1 MASNKRYRQVEVGN
15 RNYTEAAVVIIGAGM
30 SGMCTAIS
38 LLKNDIHN
46 FVIVEKSGGLGG
58 TWRDNKYPGC
68 CCDINS
74 HLYSYSFEQNP
85 SWSRLYPSQ
94 EEILMYLHD
103 VAEKYKLFRY
113 IRFNSTVEEARWDDD
128 ARKWRIVVK
137 VAGESKDAEFADQY
151 TLTSDFLVSAV
162 GQLNSPSYPP
172 IPGIEDFQGRI
183 IHSARWDWTYD
194 IKGKRVGIIGN
205 GATAAQIIPVIAP
218 DVAQLTV
225 FQRTPNWVIPRLDT
239 GIPKLVRALF
249 QYFPPSLWRLRSWMM
264 DMRESSHDAI
274 ADQNSEYAV
283 RARTISLSLMKKQ
296 LPNRPELWEKLVPNY
311 PMGCKRVIISDD
323 YFPTF
328 LRDNVT
334 LETRPIT
341 EITENGINVDGAAHE
356 FDVIVLAT
364 GFRTVE
370 FMHPIQVYGI
380 NGRALSDIWS
390 GGARALYGIAAES
403 LPNFGMLYG
412 PNTNLGHNSIILM
425 IEAQAKYIQAMISAV
440 LQARQV
446 GESLKILPDPKRM
459 DSFNDELQSVLGT
472 TSFAH
477 PNCHS
482 WYKRAD
488 GRVTNNWS
496 GTVVQYQ
503 KLLSRVR
510 WADFILDGYGAQQLA
525 VKQKQKH
532 LGRVR
537 EESLFTNRAW
547 LVTMIGLLG
556 IWGMLAGKG
565 SKMLT
570 KLRALVG

>member
-1 MASNKRYRQVEVGN
+1 MVSNKRYRQVEVGN
-15 RNYTEAAVVIIGAGM
+15 RNYTEAAVAIIGAGM
-30 SGMCTAIS
+30 SGMCMAIS
-38 LLKNDIHN
+38 LLKNDIRN

-113 IRFNSTVEEARWDDD
+113 IGFNSTVEARWDDD
-128 ARKWRIVVK
+128 VRKWRMVVK
-137 VAGESKDAEFADQY
+137 
-151 TLTSDFLVSAV
+151 
-162 GQLNSPSYPP
+162 
-172 IPGIEDFQGRI
+172 GRI

-194 IKGKRVGIIGN
+194 IKGKRVGIVGN
-205 GATAAQIIPVIAP
+205 
-218 DVAQLTV
+218 
-225 FQRTPNWVIPRLDT
+225 DT
-239 GIPKLVRALF
+239 GIPKLVRTLF
-249 QYFPPSLWRLRSWMM
+249 QYFPPSLWKLRSWMM
-264 DMRESSHDAI
+264 DMRESSHDVI

-296 LPNRPELWEKLVPNY
+296 FPNRPELWEKLIPDY

-459 DSFNDELQSVLGT
+459 ESFNDKLQSVLGT

-477 PNCHS
+477 PNCRS

-496 GTVVQYQ
+496 GTVVQY
-503 KLLSRVR
+503 
-510 WADFILDGYGAQQLA
+510 
-525 VKQKQKH
+525 
-532 LGRVR
+532 
-537 EESLFTNRAW
+537 
-547 LVTMIGLLG
+547 
-556 IWGMLAGKG
+556 
-565 SKMLT
+565 
-570 KLRALVG
+570 

>member
-1 MASNKRYRQVEVGN
+1 MVSNKRYRQVEVGN
-15 RNYTEAAVVIIGAGM
+15 RNYTEAAVAIIGAGM
-30 SGMCTAIS
+30 SGKAPLSAYMGYSIAKATGLHRNVHGHQFVEERYPQ
-38 LLKNDIHN
+38 LL
-46 FVIVEKSGGLGG
+46 
-58 TWRDNKYPGC
+58 
-68 CCDINS
+68 NS

-113 IRFNSTVEEARWDDD
+113 IGFNSTVEARWDDD
-128 ARKWRIVVK
+128 VR
-137 VAGESKDAEFADQY
+137 
-151 TLTSDFLVSAV
+151 
-162 GQLNSPSYPP
+162 
-172 IPGIEDFQGRI
+172 IEDFQGRI

-194 IKGKRVGIIGN
+194 IKGKRVGIVGN
-205 GATAAQIIPVIAP
+205 GATAAQIIP
-218 DVAQLTV
+218 
-225 FQRTPNWVIPRLDT
+225 VIPRLDT
-239 GIPKLVRALF
+239 GIPKLVRTLF
-249 QYFPPSLWRLRSWMM
+249 QYFPPSLWKLRSWMM
-264 DMRESSHDAI
+264 DMRESSHDVI

-296 LPNRPELWEKLVPNY
+296 FPNRPELWEKLIPDY

-459 DSFNDELQSVLGT
+459 ESFNDKLQSVLGT

-477 PNCHS
+477 PNCRS

-496 GTVVQYQ
+496 GTVVQY
-503 KLLSRVR
+503 
-510 WADFILDGYGAQQLA
+510 
-525 VKQKQKH
+525 
-532 LGRVR
+532 
-537 EESLFTNRAW
+537 
-547 LVTMIGLLG
+547 
-556 IWGMLAGKG
+556 
-565 SKMLT
+565 
-570 KLRALVG
+570 

>member
-15 RNYTEAAVVIIGAGM
+15 RSYTEAAVVIIGAGM
-30 SGMCTAIS
+30 SEMCTAIS

-128 ARKWRIVVK
+128 ARKWRIMVK
-137 VAGESKDAEFADQY
+137 VAGELKDAEFADQY

-162 GQLNSPSYPP
+162 GQLNSPSYPS

-205 GATAAQIIPVIAP
+205 GATAAQIIPTQAS
-218 DVAQLTV
+218 LNLLGHYSNTS
-225 FQRTPNWVIPRLDT
+225 RLPF
-239 GIPKLVRALF
+239 G
-249 QYFPPSLWRLRSWMM
+249 SWMM

-296 LPNRPELWEKLVPNY
+296 LPNRPELWEKLVPDY
-311 PMGCKRVIISDD
+311 SMDCKRVIISDD
-323 YFPTF
+323 YFPIF
-328 LRDNVT
+328 LCDNVT

-370 FMHPIQVYGI
+370 FMHQIQVYGI
-380 NGRALSDIWS
+380 NGRALPDIWS

-446 GESLKILPDPKRM
+446 GESLKILPDPRRM

-477 PNCHS
+477 PNCRS

-496 GTVVQYQ
+496 GAVVQYQ

-510 WADFILDGYGAQQLA
+510 WADFVLDGYGAQQLA
-525 VKQKQKH
+525 VKQKQKY

-556 IWGMLAGKG
+556 IWGG
-565 SKMLT
+565 
-570 KLRALVG
+570 